1 MAQTRTSNKIVQL
14 YEGEN
19 AVFVARVTTAG
30 GTPITSSD
38 VSYVGV
44 KLFDMNATAQ
54 ATEVWAEG
62 PIDPTTVYYDTLQ
75 TDDDANLLG
84 DEGGYNFRYILDAN
98 NYAMRGGKR
107 YRFQIQ
113 STISGAVHYQVYDIG
128 VGEIL

>member
-1 MAQTRTSNKIVQL
+1 MVQTRASNKAVQL

-19 AVFVARVTTAG
+19 SVFVARITTAG
-30 GTPITSSD
+30 GTPITSGD

-44 KLFDMNATAQ
+44 ALFDMNATAQ
-54 ATEVWAEG
+54 ASEVWADG
-62 PIDPTTVYYDTLQ
+62 PIDPATVYYDTLQ

-84 DEGGYNFRYILDAN
+84 DDGGYNFRYILDAN
-98 NYAMRGGKR
+98 NYTMQGGRR

-128 VGEIL
+128 VAEIL